1 MKSINDI
8 VAQTLRIAGATENLN
23 ISAKDYVKAENRL
36 TRAQLKGTK
45 YIKNIL
51 NYLGYENIT
60 NISKQMTKDEAF
72 FAKRKK
78 VDRKIYIGQ

>member
-8 VAQTLRIAGATENLN
+8 VSQTLRIAGATENLN
-23 ISAKDYVKAENRL
+23 MSAKDYVLAENRL
-36 TRAQLKGTK
+36 TRAQLQGTK

>member
-23 ISAKDYVKAENRL
+23 ISAKDYVLAENRL
-36 TRAQLKGTK
+36 TRAQLKGTE

-78 VDRKIYIGQ
+78 VDRKIYIGE

>member
-23 ISAKDYVKAENRL
+23 MSAKDYVLAENRL
-36 TRAQLKGTK
+36 TRAQLQGTK

-51 NYLGYENIT
+51 NYLGYESLT
-60 NISKQMTKDEAF
+60 KMTKDEAF